1 MANEILNIYSTGSG
15 KMQGIPSINSDTTEN
30 EFCIKMS
37 SSKKDNIICTKC
49 YSMNMLKT
57 FRKNAVPKFRK
68 IGEVLST
75 TILPTEIL
83 PKAPNV
89 INRLHSHGELI
100 NTTHLHNFF
109 NIVEREPKKVFTL
122 WTKRRDIVSKVLKD
136 RDKPENLILV
146 YSNPAIDCIMETP
159 PKHFDKVFNN
169 VSFKSNIVNCEG
181 KCIDCLKCYTIGDK
195 TKSIVEVAK

>member
-83 PKAPNV
+83 PKAPNI

-109 NIVEREPKKVFTL
+109 NIVEREPNKVFTL
-122 WTKRRDIVSKVLKD
+122 WTKRKNIVYKVLRE
-136 RDKPENLILV
+136 RDKPKNLILI
-146 YSNPAIDCIMETP
+146 YSNPAIDCIIETP

-169 VSFKSNIVNCEG
+169 VSFKSDAVNCEG
-181 KCIDCLKCYTIGDK
+181 KCIDCLKCYTITDK